1 MLRRLSKAEN
11 GAVQRRDGYDVIVF
25 GCGPAGA
32 AAALALARNG
42 LSVAILSKPRG
53 DIPPIG
59 ETVPPGIVRPLV
71 QLGLWDDFRAAAHAE
86 APGTVV
92 IWATS
97 GPTRTTLSSIRTA
110 GVHLDRARFDASCL
124 RRRRRK
130 AWTSAIVPP

>member
-1 MLRRLSKAEN
+1 M
-11 GAVQRRDGYDVIVF
+11 QRRDGYDVIVF

-53 DIPPIG
+53 DTPPIG
-59 ETVPPGIVRPLV
+59 ETVPPGIVRPLA

-97 GPTRTTLSSIRTA
+97 GPTRTTLSSIRYGRAGTSTA
-110 GVHLDRARFDASCL
+110 PASTPAL
-124 RRRRRK
+124 NARRRR
-130 AWTSAIVPP
+130 